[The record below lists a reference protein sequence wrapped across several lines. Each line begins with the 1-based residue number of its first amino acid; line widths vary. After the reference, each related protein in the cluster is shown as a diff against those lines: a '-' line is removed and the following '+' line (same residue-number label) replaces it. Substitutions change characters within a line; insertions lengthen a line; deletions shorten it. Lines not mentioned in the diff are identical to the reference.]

1 MAVPAPVA
9 VTLTTV
15 AVAVLGPAPLASAG
29 LAPAGRPAASTPT
42 SRASLWWQSTAARSQ
57 WLTRGIP
64 RAAMSSAASGGRS
77 VEPGT
82 EEDV

>member
-9 VTLTTV
+9 VTVTTV

-42 SRASLWWQSTAARSQ
+42 SRCVIVVAEYRCSVAVADPGDPASSDEFCGIRRS
-57 WLTRGIP
+57 
-64 RAAMSSAASGGRS
+64 
-77 VEPGT
+77 
-82 EEDV
+82 